1 MPDYPISPVVRRVVY
16 TGSAGTG
23 PYAFTFEVLSQT
35 DIDVYVDS
43 TLKTLTTD
51 YTVTINSNGT
61 GYVTFNSAPGSSTR
75 ITNCRRQGYY
85 PRIGLCNWWRLYGG
99 IA

>member
-1 MPDYPISPVVRRVVY
+1 MADFPISPVVRRVVY

-23 PYAFTFEVLSQT
+23 PYAFTFEILTQT

-51 YTVTINSNGT
+51 YTVSINSNGT
-61 GYVTFNSAPGSSTR
+61 GSVTFVTAPGSTTGSQSSVPGTLPAHP
-75 ITNCRRQGYY
+75 IT
-85 PRIGLCNWWRLYGG
+85 
-99 IA
+99 